1 MPTFDLGI
9 DNVEIWTNKVELL
22 LMAWPCNRVQELAT
36 RLVLGCKGTEFQKLQ
51 LHRSEMI
58 INDPTGIQRIV
69 ELVGGKWGAVPLEKE
84 FELVEKA
91 LYRGQQRADET
102 SDSYLSRCDVIWIE
116 LISKKI
122 DLKEIQAYILL
133 RGSRLGSDDKKRV
146 IVDSGAEKGGEFE
159 VAKVEAA
166 VCMIGSGFF
175 QDMVGAK
182 RDKRLKTYD
191 RLSVLKNE
199 MNTMRV
205 SLKPCGLKRNISMT
219 ALSRS
224 WQPKTMRMPTW
235 CCSLKMLWQRPVRMI
250 QNSAV
255 STLRIRRRE
264 RASQKRRD
272 SVKRG
277 EKGIGKKGKG
287 EGEGK
292 GSPANR
298 IANSYCRICLKN
310 GHWKNECQSRSSS
323 SVATPSTAPT
333 SFVTASEVPEEM
345 FHLTTTDERSESK
358 SHESCFAVQLNVG
371 TIMGKRGIS
380 KPSLSC
386 HRSQQPSKTSASDSD
401 TADRVLQL
409 HQLKLRCSEPRSTEE
424 DSESDRISLFA
435 SAGSVG
441 IVDLGASQTV
451 IGSRQVPEFLSQ
463 MPEWVRR
470 SVKRQPRNLIFRFGS
485 QQTFVSKHALMV
497 PLGDDF
503 FRIVVVEG
511 STPFLISSAF

>member
-1 MPTFDLGI
+1 MGGRACAIGISAAVPCGTQIESWQTLCTVCESWRKRSFGLLPCSIVVGGGKLRELGGPLPATSFILVAEPSRHVRACRWWGWRGQYPQSTGILVPTFDLGI

-22 LMAWPCNRVQELAT
+22 LTAWPCNRVQELAT

-58 INDPTGIQRIV
+58 INDPKGIQRIV
-69 ELVGGKWGAVPLEKE
+69 ELVGGKWGAVPLEKK

-199 MNTMRV
+199 VNTMRA

-219 ALSRS
+219 ALSRHGS
-224 WQPKTMRMPTW
+224 
-235 CCSLKMLWQRPVRMI
+235 
-250 QNSAV
+250 
-255 STLRIRRRE
+255 RRRWGC
-264 RASQKRRD
+264 RLGVAVCRCCGRD
-272 SVKRG
+272 
-277 EKGIGKKGKG
+277 
-287 EGEGK
+287 
-292 GSPANR
+292 
-298 IANSYCRICLKN
+298 
-310 GHWKNECQSRSSS
+310 
-323 SVATPSTAPT
+323 
-333 SFVTASEVPEEM
+333 
-345 FHLTTTDERSESK
+345 RSEWSRAQRFLHFVSGGAK
-358 SHESCFAVQLNVG
+358 APLRKGAILWNV
-371 TIMGKRGIS
+371 
-380 KPSLSC
+380 
-386 HRSQQPSKTSASDSD
+386 
-401 TADRVLQL
+401 
-409 HQLKLRCSEPRSTEE
+409 
-424 DSESDRISLFA
+424 
-435 SAGSVG
+435 
-441 IVDLGASQTV
+441 
-451 IGSRQVPEFLSQ
+451 
-463 MPEWVRR
+463 VRR
-470 SVKRQPRNLIFRFGS
+470 ELERKARVRAKE
-485 QQTFVSKHALMV
+485 KD
-497 PLGDDF
+497 PLPIELQI
-503 FRIVVVEG
+503 RIVG
-511 STPFLISSAF
+511 P